1 MKTYCWAPHSE
12 LLVLLVWGPHF
23 EKHSVGA
30 QERAVEGVNELTT
43 HLHARATLF

>member
-1 MKTYCWAPHSE
+1 MKTYFWAPHPE

-23 EKHSVGA
+23 EKHYIGT

-43 HLHARATLF
+43 HLHARATQF